1 METEGVN
8 VSEPEMLVKALAA
21 ADRVMEAKGPLPT
34 ELLNTKP
41 PEMTG
46 PSRDT
51 VWAASVCPE
60 ALKMTLLEAPGRPW
74 IGAVP
79 AESEV
84 KLLPLALK
92 PNQFEFT
99 PPFQ

>member
-1 METEGVN
+1 M
-8 VSEPEMLVKALAA
+8 
-21 ADRVMEAKGPLPT
+21 AD
-34 ELLNTKP
+34 
-41 PEMTG
+41 
-46 PSRDT
+46 
-51 VWAASVCPE
+51 CPR